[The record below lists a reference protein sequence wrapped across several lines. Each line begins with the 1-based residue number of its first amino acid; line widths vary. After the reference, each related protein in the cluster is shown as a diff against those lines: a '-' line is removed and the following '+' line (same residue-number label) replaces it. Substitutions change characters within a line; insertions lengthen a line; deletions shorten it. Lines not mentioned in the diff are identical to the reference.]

1 MVNDIKIV
9 QDTIATK
16 AGHPKNS
23 TDVSYLDD
31 FLPPSI
37 DHKQLGQSH
46 YPQIAKTPQLC
57 AQIEQAVQRIPTIQ
71 KLVLGDARNVLPQLK
86 PRSVHLVVTSPPYW
100 ILKPYPDRDGQIG
113 RIASYDRF
121 VTELTR
127 LWKNCYRVLI
137 PGGRLV
143 IVVGDV
149 SVCRR
154 VYGRH
159 VTFPLHASIQ
169 ESCRRIRFD
178 NLTPIIWHKYAN
190 AVYEAKGRGGFLG
203 KPYEPNALVKNDIEF
218 ILFQRKPGEN
228 GRREYRK
235 PTVAQRVL
243 SLIPENKHR
252 EWFQSIWYLR
262 GESLRY
268 HPAPFPLELAERLI
282 RMFSFAG
289 DTVLDTFCGTGTT
302 LLAAGRWGRHGI
314 GIEIE
319 PEYHAYALSR
329 LSSNLSYATVT
340 TRL

>member
-1 MVNDIKIV
+1 MKLTLIQEVIVTKIS
-9 QDTIATK
+9 
-16 AGHPKNS
+16 NS
-23 TDVSYLDD
+23 KGPGGLSCLDD
-31 FLPPSI
+31 FLPTTI
-37 DHKQLGQSH
+37 DFKQLMQSH

-57 AQIEQAVQRIPTIQ
+57 TQLEEAAQRIPTTQ
-71 KLVLGDARNVLPQLK
+71 KLVPGDARSLLSRLQAK
-86 PRSVHLVVTSPPYW
+86 SVHLIVTSPPYW
-100 ILKPYPDRDGQIG
+100 TLKPYPACDGQLGCIPN
-113 RIASYDRF
+113 YNNF
-121 VTELTR
+121 VSELAR
-127 LWKNCYRVLI
+127 VWRKCYRVLV

-169 ESCRRIRFD
+169 ESCRRIHFD

-190 AVYEAKGRGGFLG
+190 AVYEVKGRGGFLG

-228 GRREYRK
+228 GQREYRK

-243 SLIPENKHR
+243 SIIPENKHR
-252 EWFQSIWYLR
+252 EWFQSIWRLR
-262 GESLRY
+262 GESLRH

-282 RMFSFAG
+282 RMFSFVG
-289 DTVLDTFCGTGTT
+289 DTVLDPFCGTATT

-319 PEYHAYALSR
+319 PEYHAYAHSR
-329 LSSNLSYATVT
+329 LTNLPYATVT
-340 TRL
+340 TTL